1 MRVISQRLLTGVA
14 RAGLRHSKGPN
25 WVRNVLQ
32 RLLTGVASAGH
43 VLIYKGVFLNNL
55 ETKVI

>member
-14 RAGLRHSKGPN
+14 RAGRRHAEGTN

-43 VLIYKGVFLNNL
+43 VLMYKGICFNNL